1 MEPTATPTSF
11 ETSGPRLSPP
21 APLPVTVGA
30 LLLLHDRGLLDAR
43 TTRAALPLV
52 RRGAHLA
59 EVLERAGVPRSLQE
73 KADELLRPS
82 STRLDGAA
90 AAALSLVP
98 PALAVLSGEL
108 ARMSSTAAGVLLAAG
123 LVASVL
129 LGQRRAKAAAAAIAT
144 AAAVVLSG
152 CWLSPSAI
160 AGAIVVA
167 VLIAAV
173 AFALRPVRATPRSA
187 ATGLLAGAAVEA
199 LRAVLA

>member
-11 ETSGPRLSPP
+11 ETSGPRPSPP

-129 LGQRRAKAAAAAIAT
+129 LRQRRAKAAAAAIAT